1 MAIIKHTAVHTTPRA
16 HLKYIMNPH
25 KNEEMKYCTALCCTN
40 DLKSACD
47 DFKEI
52 YEAFSEDKFDKCGK
66 NEKKKHVRI
75 HSYIQSFDN
84 TVTPELAHKI
94 GVQWAKAMFGEDR
107 PVIISTHTNTGH
119 AHNHIAVCPFDVK
132 GNRWLANKKTL
143 ALARRISDRI
153 CLENGVS
160 IIENPKA
167 KGGLTY
173 AEWLAKKNNTS
184 WKEQMADVIDR
195 LICSPDV
202 TDLESLV
209 EKMKSEGY
217 VFTNE
222 KRMTAKPKNV
232 RYGCSIARLGCGYTA
247 DMLTQRILQKQ
258 FEIYFTVE
266 DNLRGMQSEI
276 AFAMREFQREIY
288 RSQTLDYHRTTYA
301 ELKLNC
307 ELLTFISNKNIRSK
321 EEFERYVNQSAEL
334 VKYTEDDLTLLKYQN
349 APSEKISAKEEQLR
363 DYKHR
368 KSEYAKYYTAY
379 LNRLGT
385 DYDRLLEKE
394 RVKKEMREY
403 AKEAEKKPER
413 KNPREVSEVFARINW
428 WTHNVDKKARQQALK
443 QEFYKRNSGYER

>member
-40 DLKSACD
+40 DFKSACD

-75 HSYIQSFDN
+75 HSYIQSFDD

-119 AHNHIAVCPFDVK
+119 VHNHIAVCPFDVK

-160 IIENPKA
+160 IIENSKS
-167 KGGLTY
+167 KGGMTY

-217 VFTNE
+217 IFTNE

-232 RYGCSIARLGCGYTA
+232 KYGCSIARLGCGYTA
-247 DMLTQRILQKQ
+247 DMLLQRIINAQY
-258 FEIYFTVE
+258 EINFSAE

-307 ELLTFISNKNIRSK
+307 ELLTFIINKNIRSK

-349 APSEKISAKEEQLR
+349 APSEKISAKEEQLG
-363 DYKHR
+363 DYKRR

-379 LNRLGT
+379 LDCLGT

-403 AKEAEKKPER
+403 AKETEKMPER

-428 WTHNVDKKARQQALK
+428 WTHKVDEKVRQQSLK
-443 QEFYKRNSGYER
+443 QEFYERNSGYER